1 MYFRAHFIPITKK
14 PMPRWYITAVSFV
27 MKKCLFVLSALVLFA
42 FSSCQKYAGDPV
54 TKEFPIDGT
63 YTELEVAGA
72 FVVTVSDAATAITV
86 TVGENVMPNVKV
98 ENVEGKLKIYLKP
111 AINISGPNEMAV
123 ILPYNANLTHVD
135 LSGASEFRSAYR
147 LEGHEVEVDL
157 SGNSGFYCDIEA
169 DEVDMELSGTS
180 YAEGFVDASDLDLNM
195 SGESDATLWGQAT
208 TLDLALSGASTIKR
222 TITGSN
228 YGLECDFCNG
238 TMSGSSVAYIHCNA
252 KVNVILSGASEL
264 HFTGD
269 ADSTSSQTSG
279 GSRIIHDEQP

>member
-1 MYFRAHFIPITKK
+1 MGKTNNVAVKVLFCTASLICVLIIAD
-14 PMPRWYITAVSFV
+14 YIYASSAT
-27 MKKCLFVLSALVLFA
+27 SALT
-42 FSSCQKYAGDPV
+42 S
-54 TKEFPIDGT
+54 
-63 YTELEVAGA
+63 
-72 FVVTVSDAATAITV
+72 
-86 TVGENVMPNVKV
+86 
-98 ENVEGKLKIYLKP
+98 
-111 AINISGPNEMAV
+111 
-123 ILPYNANLTHVD
+123 NLTM
-135 LSGASEFRSAYR
+135 SAR
-147 LEGHEVEVDL
+147 IKNSVTVDL

-180 YAEGFVDASDLDLNM
+180 YAEGFVDASDFDLNM
-195 SGESDATLWGQAT
+195 SGGSEATLRGQAT

-269 ADSTSSQTSG
+269 GDSTSSQTSG